1 MAKTTSYRGYADATR
16 RFDIEPSPGRERN
29 RFNYL
34 YKRHTTF
41 DAGQLIPFMHM
52 PILPGD
58 TIRIVPRM
66 LVRLS
71 NALIS
76 PLMDEIMVNVYFFK
90 SYNRFVFEDW
100 NAFMGEHIQQDPDY
114 DESGENKGGQSLTEP
129 PYNSPQQYELPTLKI
144 PGYSGSGLLPF
155 EVGSLYD
162 YFGLPYSVGNS
173 GYEIQTLPLRHY
185 NLIYNEYF
193 RNENLQD
200 FAPVPKSIGPDKMS
214 QYKVMPVVK
223 YPDYFT
229 GSLPFLQK
237 GPNVSIGLTGD
248 APVIGTG
255 DALVWDVGLT
265 SDPTVKSILYH
276 DYNQYGDHT
285 NLTSV
290 QTVPA
295 SGGSAS
301 GIQVGTRNR
310 AMGLSTDPSLSGA
323 KAVLSSSDAVTLA
336 QIRLAFQLQR
346 FYEGQ
351 ARSGTRYIEY
361 INFMFNEYIPDVQLQ
376 RPEYIGG
383 GKFLININ
391 PVTQTSESAGQSTPL
406 GTLAAFGVVYD
417 RNIATV
423 NTHCNEHG
431 YIIGLMCVRTNLSYQ
446 QGLRRDWSY
455 LDRFD
460 FYTPTLAHLA
470 EQPVYNK
477 ELCCTGIATYD
488 SDVFGY
494 IGRYDEYR
502 TMLSDITGYFRSN
515 AKVNTGTSQAPV
527 YNNASLQSY
536 HLGQFFDVSN
546 PGSESDNF
554 PGLPHLNA
562 NFIKQPKEVVDR
574 VLNITSNAPGVPQFL
589 ADISCSIRATRVV
602 SKYGIPGFAD
612 HF

>member
-29 RFNYL
+29 RFNYV

-144 PGYSGSGLLPF
+144 PGYTGDGLLPF
-155 EVGSLYD
+155 EIGSLYD
-162 YFGLPYSVGNS
+162 YFGLPYSVGND
-173 GYEIQTLPLRHY
+173 GYEVQSLPFRHY

-214 QYKVMPVVK
+214 QYQVMPVVK

-248 APVIGTG
+248 VPVIPDG
-255 DALVWDVGLT
+255 DNPIIFTDGI
-265 SDPTVKSILYH
+265 S
-276 DYNQYGDHT
+276 QYG
-285 NLTSV
+285 LGLSSAAALGGASV
-290 QTVPA
+290 LRPGAINQSVGDSNSNVA
-295 SGGSAS
+295 SAS
-301 GIQVGTRNR
+301 TKILGIG
-310 AMGLSTDPSLSGA
+310 DPSGMKVALSPA
-323 KAVLSSSDAVTLA
+323 DAVTLA

-406 GTLAAFGVVYD
+406 GTLAAFGAVYD

-446 QGLRRDWSY
+446 QGLKRDWSY

-502 TMLSDITGYFRSN
+502 TMISDITGYFRSN
-515 AKVNTGTSQAPV
+515 AKVNTGTSESPSYADV
-527 YNNASLQSY
+527 SLQSY
-536 HLGQFFDVSN
+536 HLGQFFDVTN
-546 PGSESDNF
+546 PGSEDDNY

-562 NFIKQPKEVVDR
+562 NFIKQPKEVIDR
-574 VLNITSNAPGVPQFL
+574 VLNISSGAKGVPQFL